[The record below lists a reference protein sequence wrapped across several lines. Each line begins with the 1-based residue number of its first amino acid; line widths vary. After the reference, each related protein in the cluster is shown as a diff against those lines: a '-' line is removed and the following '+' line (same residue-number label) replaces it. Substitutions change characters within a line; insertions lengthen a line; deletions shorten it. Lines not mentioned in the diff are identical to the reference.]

1 MKWIQE
7 NLGLIL
13 AILLGVLAC
22 GVSLLAAYLIAVSDL
37 PEWLKFFLLK

>member
-1 MKWIQE
+1 MKWIME

-13 AILLGVLAC
+13 AVVIGVLAC
-22 GVSLLAAYLIAVSDL
+22 GAALLVAYLIAVSDM

>member
-1 MKWIQE
+1 MKWILD

-13 AILLGVLAC
+13 AVVVAVLAC
-22 GVSLLAAYLIAVSDL
+22 GAALLVAYLIAVSDL